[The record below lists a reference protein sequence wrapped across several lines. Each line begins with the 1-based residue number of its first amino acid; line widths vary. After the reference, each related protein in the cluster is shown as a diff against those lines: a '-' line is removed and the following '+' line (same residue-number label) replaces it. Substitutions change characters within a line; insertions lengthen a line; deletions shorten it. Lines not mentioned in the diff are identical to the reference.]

1 MKFDVRSEGM
11 TYHSSK
17 NLCSAKRWL
26 ERYQRSIPNKKF
38 IIVKDYGKVDE

>member
-26 ERYQRSIPNKKF
+26 ERYQISFPDKKF
-38 IIVKDYGKVDE
+38 IIVKDYGKAGE